1 MRAPLTFI
9 SHRMACKRAK
19 LGPLIQAQTAMIGL
33 GLRKKAVPNLR
44 ERVASLMT
52 ERSKTLVRAFAGSE
66 RKSLIGG
73 LLTLPVFVSN
83 VEVIRRMC
91 AGPLGVLGN
100 LVFGASVGT
109 AQQPSATI
117 TEAGQADFASAAAT
131 SATELGD
138 HAASMSHDVGF
149 HIPVEPTFATEG
161 CLWFPNLL
169 EADPLHVL
177 PFAVS
182 ALLVANMIPENIA
195 ARRELFGLAPVSGD
209 KHAVLMDQSRKRRAF
224 QRTMLILAFAI
235 GPITMDLPAAVHLY
249 WLSSAGFS
257 LAVSKGLRRAMPI
270 PKNTVKPCQGMEIP
284 LLMPKPT

>member
-1 MRAPLTFI
+1 
-9 SHRMACKRAK
+9 MA
-19 LGPLIQAQTAMIGL
+19 
-33 GLRKKAVPNLR
+33 
-44 ERVASLMT
+44 

-91 AGPLGVLGN
+91 AGPLGILGN
-100 LVFGASVGT
+100 LVFGNYAAT
-109 AQQPSATI
+109 AQQPSAI
-117 TEAGQADFASAAAT
+117 TTETGADTASAAT
-131 SATELGD
+131 TTATEIGD
-138 HAASMSHDVGF
+138 HAASIPHDVGF
-149 HIPVEPTFATEG
+149 SIPVEPTFATEG

-209 KHAVLMDQSRKRRAF
+209 KQAVLMGQSRKRRAF

-235 GPITMDLPAAVHLY
+235 GPITIDLPAAVHLY
-249 WLSSAGFS
+249 WVSSAGFS
-257 LAVSKGLRRAMPI
+257 LAVSKVMKRAMPI
-270 PKNTVKPCQGMEIP
+270 PKNTIKPCHGMEIP